1 MAAVLPLDARSYELP
16 PLTRR
21 VSGNRQRYPRAS
33 CRTRSAVFRRRRLVA
48 AVLGLGFVLTA
59 ARAGAALGG
68 TPATP
73 ARLPHVR
80 TVVVQPGDTLWSIAN
95 RVAPKRDPRDV
106 VDALAKARG
115 SSALV
120 PGETLTWLDS

>member
-1 MAAVLPLDARSYELP
+1 
-16 PLTRR
+16 
-21 VSGNRQRYPRAS
+21 
-33 CRTRSAVFRRRRLVA
+33 VFRRRRLFA

-73 ARLPHVR
+73 ARLPHVQS
-80 TVVVQPGDTLWSIAN
+80 VVVQPGDTLWSIAH
-95 RVAPKRDPRDV
+95 RVAPNRDPRDV
-106 VDALAKARG
+106 VDALAKASG

-120 PGETLTWLDS
+120 PGETLTWLNS

>member
-16 PLTRR
+16 PLRR
-21 VSGNRQRYPRAS
+21 VSSIRQPRPRAS
-33 CRTRSAVFRRRRLVA
+33 RRTRPAVFRRRRLLA

-68 TPATP
+68 TPASP
-73 ARLPHVR
+73 ARLPHVQS
-80 TVVVQPGDTLWSIAN
+80 VVVQPGDTLWSIAR
-95 RVAPKRDPRDV
+95 RVAPQRDPRDV

-120 PGETLTWLDS
+120 PGETLTWLNS